1 MPILPLLFVAA
12 GAGAM
17 YLLDPKEGAM
27 RRQQLQEQLNKLQ
40 KEGQTWMNNTQQ
52 EMNRQM
58 EQMNIDPQTHYS
70 SERLQ
75 EDLEALSDYQNDRQ
89 NPSI

>member
-1 MPILPLLFVAA
+1 MPILPLLFAAA

-40 KEGQTWMNNTQQ
+40 KEGQTWMNSTQQ
-52 EMNRQM
+52 EINRQLEEM
-58 EQMNIDPQTHYS
+58 DIDRQTHYTNDQ
-70 SERLQ
+70 LGQ
-75 EDLEALSDYQNDRQ
+75 DLEALSDYQNDLQ
-89 NPSI
+89 NPTI